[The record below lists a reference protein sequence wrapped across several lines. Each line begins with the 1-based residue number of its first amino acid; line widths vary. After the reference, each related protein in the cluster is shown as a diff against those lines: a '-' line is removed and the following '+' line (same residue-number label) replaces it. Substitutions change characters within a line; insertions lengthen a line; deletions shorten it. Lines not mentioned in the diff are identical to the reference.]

1 MAKKPFD
8 LKAHG
13 KPFDSKAHG
22 KPFDGKA
29 HGKLNEWRVEV
40 AVRGEFTDPVGR
52 GVLGDIADLG
62 IASVREVRAAS
73 VYLIT
78 GALSAAQVQRI
89 ASRLLCDPVS
99 EEFSFR
105 GPVASPRKG
114 RFAVVQVF
122 RKPGVMDPVEA
133 STKKGIADMGFSAAS
148 VRTGRKFL
156 LYGKPSQDELRLVAD
171 KVLHNAAIEE
181 VFFGDA
187 AIPHAPVAP
196 VYRFER
202 QEVALL
208 GVSDARLLQISKE
221 RVLSLNIAEM
231 RAIQGHFAE
240 LGRNPTDVELES
252 LAQTWSEHCVHKT
265 FRGIID
271 FVGAAD

>member
-240 LGRNPTDVELES
+240 LGRNPTDVRARIARADMVRALR
-252 LAQTWSEHCVHKT
+252 AQDAPRHH
-265 FRGIID
+265 
-271 FVGAAD
+271 

>member
-8 LKAHG
+8 
-13 KPFDSKAHG
+13 P
-22 KPFDGKA
+22 KA

-62 IASVREVRAAS
+62 IASVRDVRAVS

-78 GALSAAQVQRI
+78 GAISAAQLQRI

-105 GPVASPRKG
+105 GPVPSPRKG

-156 LYGKPSQDELRLVAD
+156 LYGKPTQDELRLIATRCCTTRRSRTCSSATCRSRTRRSRR
-171 KVLHNAAIEE
+171 NTASSAARSRSS
-181 VFFGDA
+181 A
-187 AIPHAPVAP
+187 SATRACS
-196 VYRFER
+196 R
-202 QEVALL
+202 
-208 GVSDARLLQISKE
+208 SARSA
-221 RVLSLNIAEM
+221 S
-231 RAIQGHFAE
+231 
-240 LGRNPTDVELES
+240 
-252 LAQTWSEHCVHKT
+252 
-265 FRGIID
+265 
-271 FVGAAD
+271 